1 MGYATIGQVRDATLL
16 STAEVSDAQLAA
28 FLAQADAYIDAYTGK
43 SWAGS
48 EAEYP
53 LVQRWAVLLAA
64 VQAFERLHR
73 AEERI
78 AQLRLEERELRHLL
92 GRRIGL
98 AKTG

>member
-16 STAEVSDAQLAA
+16 STAEVSDAHLAA

-43 SWAGS
+43 NWAGS

-53 LVQRWAVLLAA
+53 LVQRWSILLAA
-64 VQAFERLHR
+64 IQSFERLHK
-73 AEERI
+73 AEERV
-78 AQLRLEERELRHLL
+78 AQLRVEERELRNVL
-92 GRRIGL
+92 GRKIGL